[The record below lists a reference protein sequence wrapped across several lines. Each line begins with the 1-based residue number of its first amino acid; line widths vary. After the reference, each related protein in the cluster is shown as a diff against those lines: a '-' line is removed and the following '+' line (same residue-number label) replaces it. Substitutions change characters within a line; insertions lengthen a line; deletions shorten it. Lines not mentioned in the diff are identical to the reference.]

1 MHVIKSLVLRTQLE
15 LGVLEAA
22 WLKGMTSTRKE
33 CQPKILEV
41 ATQLETTSERIQF
54 EHGSWQFEHVPCR
67 VNNQFFKET
76 SEAWRN
82 LDEHTKKQLTEEA
95 EKIRHKP
102 HEKADIKE
110 VVKQQM
116 RIISDAV

>member
-1 MHVIKSLVLRTQLE
+1 MKAISEGTNVAHMRIATMCVSFKEEIVARTDGQTDGQMPE
-15 LGVLEAA
+15 
-22 WLKGMTSTRKE
+22 
-33 CQPKILEV
+33 I
-41 ATQLETTSERIQF
+41 TTISPGFSNSF
-54 EHGSWQFEHVPCR
+54 EHGPCR

-95 EKIRHKP
+95 EKIRHKQ

-116 RIISDAV
+116 RTISDAV